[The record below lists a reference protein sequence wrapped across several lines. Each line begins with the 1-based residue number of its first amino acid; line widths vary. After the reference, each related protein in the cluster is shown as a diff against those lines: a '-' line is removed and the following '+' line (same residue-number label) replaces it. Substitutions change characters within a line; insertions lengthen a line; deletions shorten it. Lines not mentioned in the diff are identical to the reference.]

1 MSRKKLK
8 KPAKTN
14 ELSDEDLDGVTG
26 GATQIEN
33 GLISTKIEIDHIS
46 SLTIIG
52 DNLDAEFE
60 NVPTGLKKK
69 KGVGPRSSN
78 PIRN

>member
-33 GLISTKIEIDHIS
+33 GLISTKIEIGHIS

-60 NVPTGLKKK
+60 SVPTGLKKK

-78 PIRN
+78 PTRN

>member
-1 MSRKKLK
+1 MSRKKIK

-14 ELSDEDLDGVTG
+14 KLSDEDLDGVAG
-26 GATQIEN
+26 GATQIEY
-33 GLISTKIEIDHIS
+33 GLVSAKIEIDHIS

-52 DNLDAEFE
+52 DNLDTEFE
-60 NVPTGLKKK
+60 SAQTGLKKK
-69 KGVGPRSSN
+69 KGMGPRSGK